1 MINIHKKATVF
12 LALLITALIITAGVV
27 AAQANPG
34 SYWPD
39 YMHDGTYKYE
49 QGDDDVV
56 ASVNGIDVFMGTIRK
71 ATSFLCSTSPEISED
86 AAIKQVMTELF
97 KRRALLAE
105 ANRLGIDGTEEG
117 YAQYDEIK
125 KSYNDDQEFRG
136 TVQEQIDL
144 LGISEDEYWENAL
157 EGYIKTSTI
166 VKLWNYH
173 VSEIGMQNASYEEQ
187 WQIRNQYSDE
197 LLKKADI
204 VWMNAELES
213 IYNN

>member
-1 MINIHKKATVF
+1 MQNIHKKFTVL
-12 LALLITALIITAGVV
+12 LAFVITALIITAGII

-136 TVQEQIDL
+136 TVQEQIDI
-144 LGISEDEYWENAL
+144 LGMSEDEYWKNAL
-157 EGYIKTSTI
+157 EGYIEAAKV

-173 VSEIGMQNASYEEQ
+173 ISEIGMQNASYEEQ
-187 WQIRNQYSDE
+187 WQVRNQYSDE

-204 VWMNAELES
+204 VWINTELES
-213 IYNN
+213 IYKS